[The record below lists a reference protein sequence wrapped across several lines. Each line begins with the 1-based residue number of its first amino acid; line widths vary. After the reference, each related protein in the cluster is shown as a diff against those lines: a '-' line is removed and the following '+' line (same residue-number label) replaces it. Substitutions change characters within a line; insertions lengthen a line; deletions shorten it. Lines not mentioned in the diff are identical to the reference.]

1 MLKKRQNLVNVVC
14 ERPLVHMLFPKA
26 HILLYSRLREMEESL
41 IQVFLP
47 KLMHLHQLLSLLIL
61 SLICKGPACK
71 ITYSIVG
78 TYNKVFSL
86 FSFLLLILDQN
97 WVLLGDE
104 THMANLLS
112 PTQVLRRA
120 AAWRYCG
127 GGDSSAIQRR
137 AEKAQSMTGLSCLMN
152 HPKAS
157 FFSSSLSCV
166 CSLTRL
172 LLACLER
179 TLRSLI

>member
-1 MLKKRQNLVNVVC
+1 MKTSFLPNTNEIIWRISALLHIYLVLYDRAEILKIISLEFGRNDVFIKSFWFLLTFQ
-14 ERPLVHMLFPKA
+14 A
-26 HILLYSRLREMEESL
+26 HISLYSRLREMEESL

-47 KLMHLHQLLSLLIL
+47 KLMHLRQLRSLLIL
-61 SLICKGPACK
+61 SLMCKGPACK

-120 AAWRYCG
+120 AWR
-127 GGDSSAIQRR
+127 
-137 AEKAQSMTGLSCLMN
+137 
-152 HPKAS
+152 
-157 FFSSSLSCV
+157 
-166 CSLTRL
+166 
-172 LLACLER
+172 
-179 TLRSLI
+179 

>member
-1 MLKKRQNLVNVVC
+1 MSTEEVVKKRQNLINVVG

-26 HILLYSRLREMEESL
+26 HISLYSRLREMEESL

-47 KLMHLHQLLSLLIL
+47 KLMHLHQLRSLLLL
-61 SLICKGPACK
+61 SLIWKGPACK

-78 TYNKVFSL
+78 THNKVFSL

-120 AAWRYCG
+120 AWRA
-127 GGDSSAIQRR
+127 SAAAATVTPYSGAPR
-137 AEKAQSMTGLSCLMN
+137 KHNLWLGL
-152 HPKAS
+152 
-157 FFSSSLSCV
+157 V
-166 CSLTRL
+166 V
-172 LLACLER
+172 
-179 TLRSLI
+179 

>member
-1 MLKKRQNLVNVVC
+1 
-14 ERPLVHMLFPKA
+14 
-26 HILLYSRLREMEESL
+26 MEESL

-47 KLMHLHQLLSLLIL
+47 KLMHLHQLRSLFNIV
-61 SLICKGPACK
+61 IDMKAPACK

-78 TYNKVFSL
+78 THNKVFSL

-120 AAWRYCG
+120 AWR
-127 GGDSSAIQRR
+127 R
-137 AEKAQSMTGLSCLMN
+137 
-152 HPKAS
+152 
-157 FFSSSLSCV
+157 
-166 CSLTRL
+166 
-172 LLACLER
+172 
-179 TLRSLI
+179 

>member
-1 MLKKRQNLVNVVC
+1 
-14 ERPLVHMLFPKA
+14 
-26 HILLYSRLREMEESL
+26 
-41 IQVFLP
+41 
-47 KLMHLHQLLSLLIL
+47 MHLHQLRLLL
-61 SLICKGPACK
+61 SLIWKGPACK

-120 AAWRYCG
+120 AAWRA
-127 GGDSSAIQRR
+127 SAAAATVAPYSGAPR
-137 AEKAQSMTGLSCLMN
+137 KHNLWLGL
-152 HPKAS
+152 
-157 FFSSSLSCV
+157 V
-166 CSLTRL
+166 V
-172 LLACLER
+172 
-179 TLRSLI
+179 